1 MSEKDDPHRFLD
13 FSRHKLK
20 EGENELDPDTR
31 DKLIQMRQ
39 RALESSL
46 EGESNF
52 PDWATLPLIV
62 FITGLI
68 FISLVYLKPDLVSQ
82 SDNSLEDLEIPISND
97 PVEFYENLEFLQ
109 KWKNHEKK
117 EN

>member
-52 PDWATLPLIV
+52 PDWAPLPLIV

-82 SDNSLEDLEIPISND
+82 SDNSLEDLEILISND